1 MLIFRLAPQQQ
12 WHSRLV
18 STLVKTLTEQAP
30 AGVEIERGM
39 TIRLD
44 KHNRA
49 EPDILATT
57 APYDEPE
64 RTFFTP
70 DEVRLVVEVVSP
82 ESAYHDRTVKP
93 RKYAE
98 AGIAHYWRVE
108 EEDSAPVVHAYE
120 IDGSTRLYVATGIH
134 RCELRSS
141 RPFAMTIDLDGLL
154 PVRR

>member
-1 MLIFRLAPQQQ
+1 MRPPRVEGWLADDLDHLPEAPPHTELFDGMLIFRLAPQQQ

-70 DEVRLVVEVVSP
+70 D
-82 ESAYHDRTVKP
+82 
-93 RKYAE
+93 
-98 AGIAHYWRVE
+98 
-108 EEDSAPVVHAYE
+108 
-120 IDGSTRLYVATGIH
+120 
-134 RCELRSS
+134 
-141 RPFAMTIDLDGLL
+141 
-154 PVRR
+154 